1 MRLHPGTRRKAL
13 SPDQAVFNCR
23 LSRARGVVEN
33 TDGVLVACQRLF
45 PKPIHAE
52 KDNVACFPFAA
63 VSLHSY
69 LYQTERSLTIL
80 VGLWTQMQVETLD
93 LLNGGI
99 LCVATQDTSRQWMDY
114 EDIVSKIL
122 E

>member
-1 MRLHPGTRRKAL
+1 MSH
-13 SPDQAVFNCR
+13 V
-23 LSRARGVVEN
+23 
-33 TDGVLVACQRLF
+33 
-45 PKPIHAE
+45 
-52 KDNVACFPFAA
+52 FPFSA